1 MDPKVDTPDAQV
13 AQLAERQHGVVEIG
27 QLRALGLSK
36 TAVQGRVSAGRLHAL
51 HRGVYGVGHRP
62 RTFEGK
68 CMAAA
73 LACGNSAVVS
83 RRSAAAVWGLL
94 GPHDGDVHV
103 SVPGRSGR
111 AAREGI
117 VLHRCPSLTTEQVT
131 RRHGI
136 PVTTAARTLA
146 DLRRE
151 GPAASWRQAVRQA
164 EVLGLRTGL
173 APRVPTRSELEDRFL
188 ALCRRQRISV
198 PEVNQRVGAFEVDFL
213 WPEARL
219 VVETDG
225 YAFHRG
231 RSHFESDRRRD
242 LELRRLG
249 YDVLRLSYSQ
259 ITEEPAQIAVSLRT
273 ALT

>member
-1 MDPKVDTPDAQV
+1 M
-13 AQLAERQHGVVEIG
+13 
-27 QLRALGLSK
+27 
-36 TAVQGRVSAGRLHAL
+36 
-51 HRGVYGVGHRP
+51 
-62 RTFEGK
+62 
-68 CMAAA
+68 
-73 LACGNSAVVS
+73 
-83 RRSAAAVWGLL
+83 
-94 GPHDGDVHV
+94 
-103 SVPGRSGR
+103 
-111 AAREGI
+111 
-117 VLHRCPSLTTEQVT
+117 
-131 RRHGI
+131 
-136 PVTTAARTLA
+136 
-146 DLRRE
+146 
-151 GPAASWRQAVRQA
+151 
-164 EVLGLRTGL
+164 
-173 APRVPTRSELEDRFL
+173 
-188 ALCRRQRISV
+188 